1 VTSIAHRRVFWFVA
15 LAALPAAACG
25 SKRSIDPDD
34 SRKDSAL
41 LAYRFTPGRSLTYR
55 MLVSQTYEVRNVEG
69 GPTRLES
76 RVDMDLTSIQQV
88 LDANPTGARLRV
100 SFPKAA
106 VTMRGPRADS
116 AGHLENVVRQT
127 EFVAR
132 VDGRGKVVEA
142 GPTDAAPTNVK
153 TLYPALGQALA
164 GLGAVFPAEPKA
176 PGARWQDT
184 QPLNLQMPGG
194 DVMKGS
200 LIANYGFNR
209 WVRVNGRPAAEIG
222 VQLTLSMVPGTM
234 RVPMEGK
241 GSGAGYL
248 YLSTEEG
255 VLVASDVTFV
265 SKGVYNLGGG
275 QYNFAGGAVLEQTV
289 EHRVTTDL
297 VP

>member
-1 VTSIAHRRVFWFVA
+1 MNHPAVIRTLSLFA
-15 LAALPAAACG
+15 LTAMSAACG
-25 SKRSIDPDD
+25 SKRSIDADD
-34 SRKDSAL
+34 ARKDSAL
-41 LAYRFTPGRSLTYR
+41 LAYRFTPNRALSYR
-55 MLVSQTYEVRNVEG
+55 MLVSQSYEVRNVEG

-76 RVDMDLTSIQQV
+76 RVDMDLTTTQQI
-88 LDANPTGARLRV
+88 LGITAEGAQMRV
-100 SFPKAA
+100 SFPKVA
-106 VTMRGPRADS
+106 VSMRGPRADS

-127 EFVAR
+127 EFVAT
-132 VDGRGKVVEA
+132 VDARGKVVAA
-142 GPTDAAPTNVK
+142 GPTDAAPSNVK
-153 TLYPALGQALA
+153 SLYPALGQALA
-164 GLGAVFPAEPKA
+164 GLGAVFPGEPKA

-200 LIANYGFNR
+200 LISNYAFNR
-209 WVRVNGRPAAEIG
+209 WERVNGRSAAEIG

-255 VLVASDVTFV
+255 ILIASDVTFV

-289 EHRVTTDL
+289 EHRVSTDL
-297 VP
+297 IQ